1 MAELR
6 ILTYPDPM
14 LRKKCRPVEE
24 IDGRIKQLVS
34 DMVEAVHDAPGVGL
48 AAPQVGEALRL
59 VVVDLSIGEDPDQLH
74 VLVNPEVE
82 ALEGEEIEAD
92 EGCLSLPEIFEKIT
106 RPERA
111 RVRALN
117 LEGREILLDAQGRLA
132 RVLQH
137 EIEHLDGKL
146 FLDRLTRVKR
156 ELIKRRLKKLAKAA
170 PAL

>member
-14 LRKKCRPVEE
+14 LRKKCRPVVD
-24 IDGRIKQLVS
+24 IDGRIRQLAS
-34 DMVEAVHDAPGVGL
+34 DMVAAVHAAPGVGI
-48 AAPQVGEALRL
+48 AAPQVGEILRL
-59 VVVDLSIGEDPDQLH
+59 VVIDLSLGEDPDQLH

-82 ALEGEEIEAD
+82 SVEGEEIEAD
-92 EGCLSLPEIFEKIT
+92 EGCLSLPEIFEKIA
-106 RPERA
+106 RPERV
-111 RVRALN
+111 RVGALN

-146 FLDRLTRVKR
+146 LLDRLNRVKR

-170 PAL
+170 PLL